1 MRTGG
6 ARMSDSRNVRFAVVG
21 LGIGQEHIQAIQEEP
36 GAELAA
42 VAATDEEALRLVNK
56 QSGVPGYLDYRH
68 LLARDDVDVVCVC
81 VPSGLHAEVGI
92 AAAKAG
98 KHVLCEKPL
107 DTSLERADALIRACR
122 EAGVHLGA
130 VFQNRFHPVSQAIKQ
145 AVDAGRLGRIVYA
158 DTHLY
163 WYRAE
168 SYFTGGDP
176 AGWHGTWRL
185 DGGGAFINQGVHSV
199 DLIQWLAGPVASVY
213 AKAGTFT
220 HRIEAEDVGT
230 ALLTFRSGAL
240 GNITCTTSA
249 YPGLTSDFHLVGE
262 QGSIVVRDLSLVTW
276 RLRGESREAE
286 ESEER
291 EMIQRYSSSSPSPAL
306 DPKVVGGHRAH
317 IADMVGA
324 VREGRS
330 PKLDGQSARPG
341 LALALA
347 ILESARTGR
356 EVEVAG

>member
-1 MRTGG
+1 M
-6 ARMSDSRNVRFAVVG
+6 ASQRNVRFAVIG
-21 LGIGQEHIQAIQEEP
+21 LGIGQAHIRAIDEEP
-36 GAELAA
+36 GTELAA
-42 VAATDEEALRLVNK
+42 VSATDAALLKTIGDRR
-56 QSGVPGYLDYRH
+56 GVPTYLDYREM
-68 LLARDDVDVVCVC
+68 LQRDDVDVVCVC

-92 AAAKAG
+92 AAARAG

-107 DTSLERADALIRACR
+107 DVSLERADALIQACR
-122 EAGVHLGA
+122 DAGVQLGA
-130 VFQNRFHPVSQAIKQ
+130 VFQNRFHPVSQAIKE
-145 AVDAGRLGRIVYA
+145 AVDGGRLGRIVYA

-185 DGGGAFINQGVHSV
+185 DGGGAFINQGIHSV
-199 DLIQWLAGPVASVY
+199 DLVQWLAGPVRSVY
-213 AKAGTFT
+213 AKSGTFT
-220 HRIEAEDVGT
+220 HAIEAEDVGT
-230 ALLTFRSGAL
+230 ALLTFASGAL

-249 YPGLTSDFHLVGE
+249 YPGLTSDFHLIGE
-262 QGSIVVRDLSLVTW
+262 NGSIAMRDLSLVTW
-276 RLRGESREAE
+276 RIRQSSVDAEEAE
-286 ESEER
+286 ER
-291 EMIQRYSSSSPSPAL
+291 AMIERYSSTSPNPSL
-306 DPKVVGGHRAH
+306 DPSIVGGHRAH

-324 VREGRS
+324 VREGRP
-330 PKLDGQSARPG
+330 PKLDGVSARKG

>member
-1 MRTGG
+1 
-6 ARMSDSRNVRFAVVG
+6 MSAQESVRFGVIG
-21 LGIGQEHIQAIQEEP
+21 LGIGQSHIRAIQEEP
-36 GAELAA
+36 DAELAA
-42 VAATDEEALRLVNK
+42 VASTDEAALRRTAEQN
-56 QSGVPGYLDYRH
+56 GVPGYLDYYD

-107 DTSLERADALIRACR
+107 DISLERADALIAACQ
-122 EAGVHLGA
+122 EAGVQLGA

-145 AVDAGRLGRIVYA
+145 AIDSGRLGRIVYA

-176 AGWHGTWRL
+176 AGWHGTWKM

-213 AKAGTFT
+213 TKAGTFT
-220 HRIEAEDVGT
+220 HNIQTEDVGT
-230 ALLTFRSGAL
+230 ALLTFQSGAL

-249 YPGLTSDFHLVGE
+249 YPGLTSDFHFVGE
-262 QGSIVVRDLSLVTW
+262 KGSIVVRDLSVVTW
-276 RLRGESREAE
+276 RIKQDSREAE
-286 ESEER
+286 EAEER
-291 EMIQRYSSSSPSPAL
+291 AIIERYSTTGPNPSF
-306 DPKVVGGHRAH
+306 DPRVVGGHRAH
-317 IADMVGA
+317 ISDMVGA
-324 VREGRS
+324 VREGRP
-330 PKLDGQSARPG
+330 PKLDGVGARPG

-356 EVEVAG
+356 EVEVKG

>member
-1 MRTGG
+1 
-6 ARMSDSRNVRFAVVG
+6 MSGQRNVRFGVIG
-21 LGIGQEHIQAIQEEP
+21 LGIGQAHIRAIHEEP

-42 VAATDEEALRLVNK
+42 VASTDEATLKRTAEQN
-56 QSGVPGYLDYRH
+56 GVPGYLDYH
-68 LLARDDVDVVCVC
+68 DLLARDDVDVVCVC

-107 DTSLERADALIRACR
+107 DISLERADALIRACR
-122 EAGVHLGA
+122 EAGVYLGA
-130 VFQNRFHPVSQAIKQ
+130 VFQNRFHPVSQAIKE
-145 AVDAGRLGRIVYA
+145 AIDSGRLGRIVYA

-176 AGWHGTWRL
+176 AGWHGTWRM

-213 AKAGTFT
+213 TKAGTFT

-249 YPGLTSDFHLVGE
+249 YPGLTSDFHFVGE
-262 QGSIVVRDLSLVTW
+262 KGSIVVQDLSIVTW
-276 RLRGESREAE
+276 RIRQESREAE
-286 ESEER
+286 EAEER
-291 EMIQRYSSSSPSPAL
+291 LMIERYSSSSPSPAL

-324 VREGRS
+324 VREGR
-330 PKLDGQSARPG
+330 PPTLDGQSARSG